1 MTPERNPDREPF
13 QSFLT
18 NAFLVQQ
25 SGIDSRSLSAIV
37 RIQSSIAGGAC
48 GFDEAMSLVAD
59 YAREVA
65 NAAGVAIALLE
76 KDQLVYRAGSGSA
89 SARVGRHVTA
99 VLSASEHN
107 VRQEI
112 LRVENAQADSRI
124 EAEICRQLGGT
135 SLLMLPIHRER
146 VVAGVLEV
154 IFGVEHAFEDREV
167 RAYRLLAGLVE
178 EAMER
183 TAGVAELPEMPETI
197 PQTIDEIGSKLQKYY
212 GGETLTPLATPEP
225 WVLQACAAAG
235 GGSPHVEVSPKGASV
250 AAAAE
255 KNVFL
260 AEVWRK
266 ATAAAAVGALVFI
279 SGVAYVHHTA
289 SSDTG
294 TVLESSNPGGPP
306 VLPIV
311 SKPLPTLP
319 ASTRSATHLAIGQ
332 GLPGFTR
339 KQIGPSEID
348 YVADD
353 VTIRVFTQR
362 RTVSAARRL
371 SRQVKYGKDVT
382 VRYFASE
389 PVRLVTSPGDTSDR
403 SPSVSK

>member
-1 MTPERNPDREPF
+1 MTSDRNADRERF

-25 SGIDSRSLSAIV
+25 SGIDGRSLSAIV
-37 RIQSSIAGGAC
+37 RIQSSIASGAC
-48 GFDEAMSLVAD
+48 SVDEVMSLVAEQ
-59 YAREVA
+59 AREVA

-76 KDQLVYRAGSGSA
+76 KGQLVYRAGSGSA
-89 SARVGRHVTA
+89 CAQVGRHVTA

-135 SLLMLPIHRER
+135 SLLMLPIHRDR

-154 IFGVEHAFEDREV
+154 IFSVQHTFKEWEV

-178 EAMER
+178 EAMEH
-183 TAGVAELPEMPETI
+183 AAEVAELPEVPEI
-197 PQTIDEIGSKLQKYY
+197 VPQAVEEIGSQLQKYY
-212 GGETLTPLATPEP
+212 AGETLPPLTSPEP
-225 WVLQACAAAG
+225 WVLQACVAAG
-235 GGSPHVEVSPKGASV
+235 GGSPQPEVSPKGASV
-250 AAAAE
+250 AAAVE

-266 ATAAAAVGALVFI
+266 ATSAAAVGALVFI
-279 SGVAYVHHTA
+279 SGIAYVHYVA

-294 TVLESSNPGGPP
+294 VVLESSNPAGPP
-306 VLPIV
+306 VPSII
-311 SKPLPTLP
+311 SEPLPTLS
-319 ASTRSATHLAIGQ
+319 ASTASATRPTISQ
-332 GLPGFTR
+332 GLSGFTR
-339 KQIGPSEID
+339 KRIGPSEID

-353 VTIRVFTQR
+353 VTIRVFTQKLS
-362 RTVSAARRL
+362 VSPARRW
-371 SRQVKYGKDVT
+371 SRQVKYGNDVT
-382 VRYFASE
+382 VRYYASE
-389 PVRLVTSPGDTSDR
+389 PARLVPSPGDTSDR